1 MTLIAIDYDIISHKH
16 LEHCPGGLYFAVQDI
31 SITCQTEGATIRYTT
46 DGSTPT
52 QTNGTI

>member
-31 SITCQTEGATIRYTT
+31 SITCQTEGATIRCTT